1 MGGTPAHDS
10 SWMTTRAMGGHGGD
24 LKAESIDQRSH
35 SLAEE
40 VAWSSKKG
48 EFVLLRPTKPVL
60 HRNFDISFP
69 SEANAMMLAPRNDRK
84 GVVGLRLSHFPLLL
98 YACQSNGSAVPHR
111 IPAPQEPNPPHSH
124 LTLPH
129 ESTLV
134 HFWVIGPAV
143 GFGRARY
150 RLSGTL
156 FGA

>member
-1 MGGTPAHDS
+1 
-10 SWMTTRAMGGHGGD
+10 MGGHGGD

-84 GVVGLRLSHFPLLL
+84 GVVGLRLSHFPILLC
-98 YACQSNGSAVPHR
+98 ACQSNGSAVPH
-111 IPAPQEPNPPHSH
+111 
-124 LTLPH
+124 
-129 ESTLV
+129 
-134 HFWVIGPAV
+134 
-143 GFGRARY
+143 
-150 RLSGTL
+150 
-156 FGA
+156 